1 MSTPNQIYMIHT
13 LKVHCSV
20 NNFDRLNQY
29 ISHKGISK
37 KESIAEHSRK
47 LIVIIQL
54 HLSDRIFIC
63 TLGTYPN

>member
-1 MSTPNQIYMIHT
+1 MIHH